1 MELTGK
7 KAVKETMQT
16 LFRGRDKGF
25 VLLLAVA
32 MIFFVTSVFF
42 SLVPQLLYV
51 KKKAQ
56 YSSDRV
62 IEVIEAENR
71 RIRDTYDLH

>member
-1 MELTGK
+1 
-7 KAVKETMQT
+7 MQT
-16 LFRGRDKGF
+16 LFRGRDRGF

-62 IEVIEAENR
+62 IEAIEAENR
-71 RIRDTYDLH
+71 RIRGTYDLH